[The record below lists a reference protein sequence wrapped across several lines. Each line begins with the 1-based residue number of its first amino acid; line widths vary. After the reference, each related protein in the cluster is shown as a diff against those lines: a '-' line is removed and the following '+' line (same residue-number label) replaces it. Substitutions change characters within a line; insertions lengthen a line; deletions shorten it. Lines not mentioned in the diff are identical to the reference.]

1 MSSSST
7 SSSSSNR
14 RGIRRILT
22 PSISYY
28 SRRCHDILLDA
39 SALSLSSASYM
50 TARRN
55 SSSSS
60 SNHVRIVEVSP
71 RDGLQ
76 NERGSTLVSTED
88 KVELIRLLRRA
99 GVKHLEC
106 GAFVSPKAVPQ
117 MSDSG
122 LVLERVLRLEE
133 EEEEEEEEREDVEEG
148 QREDGIVWNG
158 GESSSRLSV
167 VVPNVRGIE
176 SVLEVCRNTSSWING
191 KRLFGDD
198 AVSIEVAVFGS
209 ASEMFSQRN
218 IHCSI
223 DESLDRFRDV
233 MEVCNEN
240 RDIVS
245 SVRGY
250 VSCVLGCPYDGLEA
264 VTPSDVAAVSESL
277 VKIGCNE
284 ISLGDTIGVGTPKK
298 TIAML
303 QAVKKSI
310 GDSSDIAVHFHDT
323 YGQALANIYA
333 AVVEEDIRIVDSSV
347 GGIGGCPYAPGAS
360 GNASTEDL
368 VYMLHG
374 MGFDTGIDLDKLVLA
389 GSFLAEKVLQRKTSS
404 KAAQAIL
411 SKNAAEKCVAS

>member
-1 MSSSST
+1 MSSSS
-7 SSSSSNR
+7 R
-14 RGIRRILT
+14 REIRRILT
-22 PSISYY
+22 HSKTHS
-28 SRRCHDILLDA
+28 SRCGHDILLDA
-39 SALSLSSASYM
+39 SALPSSSM
-50 TARRN
+50 TARWN

-60 SNHVRIVEVSP
+60 SNYVRIVEVSP

-133 EEEEEEEEREDVEEG
+133 EDDEREDVEEG

-158 GESSSRLSV
+158 EESSSRLSV
-167 VVPNVRGIE
+167 LVPNVRGIE
-176 SVLEVCRNTSSWING
+176 SVLEVCRNTSSWSNG
-191 KRLFGDD
+191 KCLFGDD

-218 IHCSI
+218 IRCSI

-240 RDIVS
+240 RDIIS

-298 TIAML
+298 TISML
-303 QAVKKSI
+303 QAVKASI

-389 GSFLAEKVLQRKTSS
+389 GSFLAEKVLQRKTNS

-411 SKNAAEKCVAS
+411 SKNAVEKCLAS